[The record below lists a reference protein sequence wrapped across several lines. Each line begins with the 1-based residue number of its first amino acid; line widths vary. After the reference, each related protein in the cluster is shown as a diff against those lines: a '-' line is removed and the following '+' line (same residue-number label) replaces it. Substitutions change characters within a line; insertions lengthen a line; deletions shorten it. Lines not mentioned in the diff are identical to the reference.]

1 MSILDME
8 FWSRI
13 GIKKKPNARWKKYY
27 SKKEMNLDIPNISI
41 YQFLK
46 NKSLENN
53 YKNNIALEYF
63 GTKITF
69 HEFFLKIDKCARA
82 FRSQGVRRG
91 DVVTILSANIPE
103 AIISFYALNKI
114 GAVANM
120 VHPLSAENEI
130 KEALQRYSTAMLIAM
145 DITYSKIKNI
155 LDETEVYKTII
166 ISARDSMPLLMKVGY
181 EVTQG
186 YKVEKP
192 KRYNKDYMYWDEFIK
207 QGENY
212 TKDKVA
218 EITKRD
224 TPAVILHSG
233 GTTGTPKGI
242 VLSNGNFNAATIQ
255 VQTVMNA
262 ITSEDSIL
270 AIMPIFHGFGLSVSI
285 NDVLSFGA
293 KVVLIPTFKA
303 SEFDKLLTKYKPS
316 VLVGVPTL
324 FEALTTNERMKDVNL
339 SHIKYVISGGDTLNK
354 SRITKINAFL
364 HEHGANAN
372 LLQGYGMTEAVAAVC
387 LDQQVASRPG
397 TIGIPF
403 PGNYMKVVK
412 PGTDE
417 EVGID
422 EDGELCI
429 CGPTVMLGYYNN
441 EKETNEALHIHK
453 DGNVWLHS
461 GDIASMDK
469 DGYITYKQ
477 RLKRMIVT
485 SGYNVYPSQIEEVIE
500 KHEAVVDCSVI
511 GIPHPYK
518 VEVPK
523 VYIALKK
530 GYKDTPKL
538 REELTELCKKN
549 LAAYSVPKE
558 FEFRKSLPKTMIGK
572 VDFRKLQ
579 QENAEKRAEERYGK
593 K

>member
-1 MSILDME
+1 MGILDMK
-8 FWSRI
+8 FFSLI
-13 GIKKKPNARWKKYY
+13 GFKKKPHAIWKKYY
-27 SKKEMNLDIPNISI
+27 AKKDMNFDIPNISI
-41 YQFLK
+41 YQYIK
-46 NKSLENN
+46 NRSLENN
-53 YKNNIALEYF
+53 YKDNIAIEYF
-63 GTKITF
+63 GTKITYTDF
-69 HEFFLKIDKCARA
+69 YKSIDKVAKS

-91 DVVTILSANIPE
+91 DVVTILSANTPE
-103 AIISFYALNKI
+103 AVISFYALNKI

-120 VHPLSAENEI
+120 IHPLSSENEI
-130 KEALQRYSTAMLIAM
+130 KEALNRYSTVMLVAM

-155 LDETEVYKTII
+155 INDTEVYKTII
-166 ISARDSMPLLMKVGY
+166 ISAANSMPTLMKIGY

-192 KRYNKDYMYWDEFIK
+192 KKSEDYLYWKDFIK
-207 QGENY
+207 FGEKY
-212 TKDKVA
+212 SKDKVL
-218 EITKRD
+218 EETKRD

-255 VQTVMNA
+255 A
-262 ITSEDSIL
+262 EKALPDLDREDVIL

-285 NDVLSFGA
+285 TDAFAVGA

-303 SEFDKLLTKYKPS
+303 SEFDKLITKNNPS

-339 SHIKYVISGGDTLNK
+339 SNLKYVIGGGDTLSK
-354 SRITKINAFL
+354 KRVEAINIFL
-364 HEHGANAN
+364 HEHGANTN
-372 LLQGYGMTEAVAAVC
+372 FTQGYGMTEAVAC
-387 LDQQVASRPG
+387 ISFDLKYASRPG
-397 TIGIPF
+397 TVGIPW
-403 PGNYMKVVK
+403 PGTYVQITK

-417 EVGID
+417 PVGID
-422 EDGELCI
+422 EDGEICI

-441 EKETNEALHIHK
+441 EKETNESLHIHK

-461 GDIASMDK
+461 GDIGSMDK
-469 DGYITYKQ
+469 DGFITYKQ

-500 KHEAVVDCSVI
+500 RHPAVMDSSVI

-518 VEVPK
+518 VEVAK
-523 VYIALKK
+523 AFIALKQ

-538 REELTELCKKN
+538 RAEIEELCKKN
-549 LAAYSVPKE
+549 LAAYSIPKE
-558 FEFRKSLPKTMIGK
+558 YEFRKSLPKTMIGK

-579 QENAEKRAEERYGK
+579 QENNEKRMEERHGK
-593 K
+593 Q